1 MSFIL
6 ERYFGI
12 IDIKKCKLQL
22 ILFLIFNIYIKRSPI
37 DFRIFFYQ
45 SLKYI
50 NRIIYIE
57 QTFLDDIK
65 KRMTTYHN
73 P

>member
-65 KRMTTYHN
+65 KRMTT
-73 P
+73 